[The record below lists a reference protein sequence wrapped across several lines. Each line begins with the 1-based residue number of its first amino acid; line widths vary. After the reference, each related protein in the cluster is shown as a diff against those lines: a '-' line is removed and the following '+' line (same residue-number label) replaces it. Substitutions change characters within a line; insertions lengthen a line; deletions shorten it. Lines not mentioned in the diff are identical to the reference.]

1 MMSTDPQP
9 KSVLALIAQAL
20 ADPRRYEI
28 LKQIASQRT
37 PLSLSALRKEHDVG
51 APTMSYHIK
60 FLADAKL
67 IDVKRQGT
75 RVTVALRPD
84 ILEQYVRDI
93 EHQLN
98 LTTLA

>member
-1 MMSTDPQP
+1 MSHNSQP
-9 KSVLALIAQAL
+9 KNILALITQAL

-37 PLSLSALRKEHDVG
+37 PLSLAALRKEHDIG

-60 FLADAKL
+60 LLADANL

-75 RVTVALRPD
+75 RATVALRAD

-93 EHQLN
+93 ERQLN
-98 LTTLA
+98 LTGVA

>member
-1 MMSTDPQP
+1 MSHNSQP
-9 KSVLALIAQAL
+9 KNILALIAQAL

-37 PLSLSALRKEHDVG
+37 PLSLAALRKEHDIG

-60 FLADAKL
+60 LLADANL
-67 IDVKRQGT
+67 IVVKRQGT
-75 RVTVALRPD
+75 RATVALRAD

-93 EHQLN
+93 ERQLN
-98 LTTLA
+98 LTGVA